1 MRAAGFIPAEIDAPL
16 AKHFFGRLMISLPI
30 NAAATLAIIYEATAR
45 KPGNVH
51 PAASFDD
58 VTTYAAFVASAVAIG
73 PLIARVM
80 ENGVG
85 QTVLNAVRAT
95 SEAVRTN
102 TNLGTLL
109 LFAPLAAVPPDKSL
123 AEGIHAVLESLT
135 AADTQAV
142 YEAIRLAN
150 AGGLGR
156 TDKADV
162 FSDAPPKLTLVEAMQ
177 LAADRD
183 LVARQYANDFAD
195 VVSGTA
201 AWIEDGL
208 SRGWRLE
215 QAIVHAHLRQ
225 IGTSPDSLIQR
236 KCGARM
242 AKDASDFAAAALKSG
257 SPGDATYEQAV
268 RNFDHWLRADGHRR
282 NPGTSAD
289 LIAAGLFVLLR
300 EGRLHWN
307 EW

>member
-1 MRAAGFIPAEIDAPL
+1 
-16 AKHFFGRLMISLPI
+16 MISLPI
-30 NAAATLAIIYEATAR
+30 DAAATLAIIFEVTAR

-58 VTTYAAFVASAVAIG
+58 NTTHAAFIASAVAIG
-73 PLIARVM
+73 PVMARVA
-80 ENGVG
+80 EGKVG
-85 QTVLNAVRAT
+85 QTVLDAVRQT
-95 SEAVRTN
+95 RKAVQTN

-109 LFAPLAAVPPDKSL
+109 LIAPLAAVPPVNSL
-123 AEGIHAVLESLT
+123 ADGIRDILCGLT
-135 AADTQAV
+135 ASDTRAV

-162 FSDAPPKLTLVEAMQ
+162 FSDAPLKLTLVEAMR

-183 LVARQYANDFAD
+183 LIARQYTNDFVD
-195 VVSGTA
+195 VFTGTA
-201 AWIEDGL
+201 AWIEEGL

-215 QAIVHAHLRQ
+215 EAIVHAHLRQ
-225 IGTSPDSLIQR
+225 IASSPDSLIQR
-236 KCGARM
+236 KCGPGV
-242 AKDASDFAAAALKSG
+242 AKEASDFAANVLKSG
-257 SPGDATYEQAV
+257 SPADSAYREAV
-268 RNFDHWLRADGHRR
+268 IKFDTWLRADGHRR

>member
-1 MRAAGFIPAEIDAPL
+1 MIPFPID
-16 AKHFFGRLMISLPI
+16 
-30 NAAATLAIIYEATAR
+30 AAATLAIIYEATAR

-58 VTTYAAFVASAVAIG
+58 VTTYAAFIASAVAIG
-73 PLIARVM
+73 PVIASVT
-80 ENGVG
+80 EKGVG
-85 QTVLNAVRAT
+85 QTVLDAVRAT
-95 SEAVRTN
+95 REAVRTN

-109 LFAPLAAVPPDKSL
+109 LFAPLAAVTPDKSL
-123 AEGIHAVLESLT
+123 AEGIHAVLESLS
-135 AADTQAV
+135 ASDTRAV
-142 YEAIRLAN
+142 YEAIRLAG

-162 FSDAPPKLTLVEAMQ
+162 FADAPPKLTLVEAMR

-183 LVARQYANDFAD
+183 LVARQYTNDFAD
-195 VVSGTA
+195 VFAGTA
-201 AWIEDGL
+201 AWIEEGL
-208 SRGWRLE
+208 LGGWRLE
-215 QAIVHAHLRQ
+215 QAIVHTHLRQ
-225 IGTSPDSLIQR
+225 IATSPDSLIQR
-236 KCGARM
+236 KCGPNV
-242 AKDASDFAAAALKSG
+242 AKEASIFAADVLKSG
-257 SPGDATYEQAV
+257 SPADSAYQEAATK
-268 RNFDHWLRADGHRR
+268 FDQWLRVDGHRR